1 MTVFRYV
8 CFLFYWLRRS
18 YQIYLLIFKALSVAS
33 PNSKYRVL
41 GFECSIKAVVRS
53 FSDWKNLLTEFFVGI
68 SILEGSKYTVYDLRL
83 PPFSVMYVVWHL

>member
-1 MTVFRYV
+1 MFD
-8 CFLFYWLRRS
+8 FFYWLRRS

-53 FSDWKNLLTEFFVGI
+53 FSDWKNLLTEFFVG
-68 SILEGSKYTVYDLRL
+68 SLILGARQCTSSKLYLT
-83 PPFSVMYVVWHL
+83 PFSVMYVVWHL